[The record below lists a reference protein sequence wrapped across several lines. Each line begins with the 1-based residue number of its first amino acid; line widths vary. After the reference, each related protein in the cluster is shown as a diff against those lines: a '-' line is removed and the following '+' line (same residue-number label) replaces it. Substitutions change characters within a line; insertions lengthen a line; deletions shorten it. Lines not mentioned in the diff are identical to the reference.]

1 MHEKLLQFIWQ
12 YSLYRPVGL
21 CTSEGEPVTVVFPG
35 RLNTDAGPDFLAARI
50 RIGTTLLVGNVE
62 LHVHTKD
69 WLRHGHQHDPAY
81 RNIILHVVYKDD
93 ARGKDPSSPLLELGG
108 HIPEAVIRQYTGL
121 LQARQRI
128 PCTSELHRV
137 KLMTRE
143 SWLNRLLAERWE
155 QKLTDWQALLEQARG
170 DWRNLLYWRMAA
182 NFGFKTNEMPF
193 LLLAQS
199 LPLNL
204 LAKYREDPLR
214 IEALLFGQAGMLG
227 EDYGE
232 EYPRQLQQEYVYLR
246 HKHRLEPIPLHLWK
260 FLRMRPANFPSLRI
274 AQFAALV
281 CRSLH
286 LLTRILER
294 TTVSE
299 LAALLHVTAGAYWDT
314 HVRFGEVQQV
324 AKTKRLGDAS
334 VRNIIINTIA
344 PIRFLY
350 AHHHGMREQQVQ
362 ALHLLEAMQPEQNN
376 IVAVWREAGWEPLN
390 AAQSQAMLQ
399 LFNGYCSPR
408 RCLECGI
415 GLNILRSGSG
425 SVS

>member
-1 MHEKLLQFIWQ
+1 MHEKLFQFIWQ
-12 YSLYRPVGL
+12 YSLYQPGRL
-21 CTSEGEPVTVVFPG
+21 FTSEGEPVTVIFPG
-35 RLNTDAGPDFLAARI
+35 RLNKDAGPDFLAARI

-62 LHVHTKD
+62 LHVHAKD

-81 RNIILHVVYKDD
+81 KNIILHVVYKDD
-93 ARGKDPSSPLLELGG
+93 ARGKDMPSPLLELAN
-108 HIPEAVIRQYTGL
+108 HIPEDVLRQYTGL
-121 LQARQRI
+121 LQARQRV
-128 PCTSELHRV
+128 PCASELHRV

-155 QKLTDWQALLEQARG
+155 QKLSDWQALLERARG

-182 NFGFKTNEMPF
+182 NFGFKTNETPF
-193 LLLAQS
+193 LMLAQS
-199 LPLNL
+199 IPLNL
-204 LAKYREDPLR
+204 LAKYRENPLQ
-214 IEALLFGQAGMLG
+214 IEALLFGQAGMLT

-232 EYPRQLQQEYVYLR
+232 DYPRLLREEYTYLQ
-246 HKHRLEPIPLHLWK
+246 HKYRLEPLPLHIWK

-281 CRSLH
+281 HRSLH
-286 LLTRILER
+286 LFTRILER
-294 TTVSE
+294 PTVRE
-299 LAALLHVTAGAYWDT
+299 LTELLQVTAGTYWDT

-324 AKTKRLGDAS
+324 ASPKRLGDAS
-334 VRNIIINTIA
+334 IRNIIINTIA

-362 ALHLLEAMQPEQNN
+362 TLQLLEAMAPEQNS
-376 IVAVWREAGWEPLN
+376 IVTVWRETGWEPVN

-415 GLNILRSGSG
+415 GLNILRSG
-425 SVS
+425 